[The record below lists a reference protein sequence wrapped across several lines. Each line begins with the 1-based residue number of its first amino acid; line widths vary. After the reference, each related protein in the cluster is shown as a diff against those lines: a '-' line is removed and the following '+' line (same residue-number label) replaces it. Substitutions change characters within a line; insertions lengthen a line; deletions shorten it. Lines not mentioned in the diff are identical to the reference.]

1 MSSSRL
7 VHAALA
13 GLIAAASITTF
24 SLIQGASASPAS
36 SPAAFVPIVPCRLAD
51 TRPAPDNVGVRRTP
65 ITAGESVTFAVR
77 GTNGNCTIP
86 ETATAVVSN
95 VTLVGANASGF
106 LTVYPPDAPRPV
118 TSNLNS
124 IAGGAPT
131 PNQVTVALSNTGT
144 IAAFNNAGSVDV
156 IIDLVGYFAPGAA
169 GPAGPTGPRGLSAWD
184 TIPSGRTVTGEYVFD
199 SSTTGATSGD
209 SISISLPGVAPAAL
223 TDASVNFAAGG
234 GDNDA
239 TCTGSAA
246 APTAPAGKVCVY
258 LVVDNNVQ
266 DLEGLRAGTLS
277 DRGFTIAFV
286 PTTATPGQDMFFNV
300 TWAYTAP

>member
-1 MSSSRL
+1 MTSNRL

-24 SLIQGASASPAS
+24 SLIQSVSALPATSPT
-36 SPAAFVPIVPCRLAD
+36 AFVPIVPCRLAD
-51 TRPAPDNVGVRRTP
+51 TRPAPDNVGARDTP
-65 ITAGESVTFAVR
+65 IAGGESVTFAVR

-86 ETATAVVSN
+86 ETATAVMSN
-95 VTLVGANASGF
+95 VTLVGASAAGF
-106 LTVYPPDAPRPV
+106 LTVYPADAPRPV

-124 IAGGAPT
+124 TAGGAPT
-131 PNQVTVALSNTGT
+131 PNQVTVGLSSTGA

-169 GPAGPTGPRGLSAWD
+169 GPAGPAGASGASAWD
-184 TIPSGRTVTGEYVFD
+184 TIPSGQTVTGGYVFD
-199 SSTTGATSGD
+199 SSTTGATGAD

-223 TDASVNFAAGG
+223 TDATVNFASGG
-234 GDNDA
+234 ADNDA

-246 APTAPAGKVCVY
+246 APTAPAGKVCIY
-258 LVVDNNVQ
+258 PVVDTNVQ
-266 DLEGLRAGTLS
+266 DLEGFRASTLA
-277 DRGFTIAFV
+277 DQGFVIVFVPATATIA
-286 PTTATPGQDMFFNV
+286 QDMFFDV